1 MIRSATQTDL
11 PAIVDMAEARR
22 IRYQAYQPV
31 FWRKAPDSREKQLPF
46 LSAFIER
53 ENVFAL
59 VHETNGTVDGFLI
72 GAIVPTPPVYAAGGP
87 TCSVDD
93 YCVADPGAWSSTGAA
108 LLDAA
113 ADAARARGAV
123 QMVVVCA
130 NRDLPKRSMLSDQ
143 AYTIASEWWTRP
155 L

>member
-1 MIRSATQTDL
+1 MLRTATPADMEAILDL
-11 PAIVDMAEARR
+11 AEARR
-22 IRYQAYQPV
+22 HQYQEYQPV
-31 FWRKAPDSREKQLPF
+31 FWRKAPDSREKQRPF
-46 LSAFIER
+46 LTALLQR

-59 VHETNGTVDGFLI
+59 VHETGSRLDGFLI

-93 YCVADPGAWSSTGAA
+93 YCVATPDLWATVGAA

-113 ADAARARGAV
+113 AHEARTRGAV
-123 QMVVVCA
+123 QMVVVTA
-130 NRDLPKRSMLSDQ
+130 NRDIPKRSMLAEQ
-143 AYTIASEWWTRP
+143 RYTIASEWWTRP

>member
-1 MIRSATQTDL
+1 VIRTATQTDIA
-11 PAIVDMAEARR
+11 AILDLAEARR
-22 IRYQAYQPV
+22 IQYQEYQPV
-31 FWRKAPDSREKQLPF
+31 FWRKAPDSREKQQPF
-46 LSAFIER
+46 LSAFIQR
-53 ENVFAL
+53 DNVFAL
-59 VHETNGTVDGFLI
+59 VHETDGRVDGFLI

-93 YCVADPGAWSSTGAA
+93 YCVADPGAWESTGAA
-108 LLDAA
+108 LLEAA
-113 ADAARARGAV
+113 SDAARDRGAV

-130 NRDLPKRSMLSDQ
+130 NRDLPKRTMLNGQ

>member
-1 MIRSATQTDL
+1 VIRSATQTDIA
-11 PAIVDMAEARR
+11 AILDMAEARR
-22 IRYQAYQPV
+22 TEYQAYQPV
-31 FWRKAPDSREKQLPF
+31 FWRKAPDSREKQMPF
-46 LSAFIER
+46 LTAFIQR

-59 VHETNGTVDGFLI
+59 VHETDGRVDGFLI

-93 YCVADPGAWSSTGAA
+93 YCVADRAAWAITGAA
-108 LLDAA
+108 LLEAA
-113 ADAARARGAV
+113 AGEARARGAV

-130 NRDLPKRSMLSDQ
+130 NRDIPKRSMLSDQ
-143 AYTIASEWWTRP
+143 EYTIASEWWTRP